1 MKPRPRPL
9 RAALAAALAAAG
21 CERPPPPAPPAA
33 VDLATTASVPALA
46 KAPPSEAGA
55 AAPEEPARPAPAIK
69 PPLPPVRAEQA
80 PPPSPRAADLKEADL
95 LRSKIA
101 GYFQGHVGRRLHVQT
116 DKPLYKPGETVWLK
130 IWDLKARSL
139 TGDHGSTGLNLE
151 LVSPRGAVVQKLRV
165 RQEAGRGGAQADLP
179 LSAGIPGGE
188 YTLRVRTFDGHVH
201 ERPVIVS
208 SYEAPRLQMKLEF
221 LRKAYGAGDE
231 VTASIAVRRSTGE
244 PLREHPLVGHIR
256 LDGQDLPSV
265 RLTTDKTGEGVVRF
279 QLPPDI
285 AVGDGLLTVLADDG
299 GLTESVARRVPIIV
313 NRLSFAAYPEGGDL
327 VEGVPGRVYF
337 EAKNPLGKPADVAG
351 KVVDDRGQAVADIKS
366 VRDGLGRFDLTPA
379 PGRSYHVEIEKPA
392 GITERYPVPPSLVAG
407 CTLRAFDDLDGEMEA
422 LRVAV
427 RCSEARRVVVSATL
441 RENHLDAAE
450 VDVPKDAPAIVYLAP
465 GGEAAA
471 LGRAQG
477 VARVTVF
484 DDKLN
489 PLAERLVY
497 RNRRARLNVQV
508 EPERKGYAPREQVT
522 LNLTTTDPTGRAV
535 PAEIGLS
542 VVDDTVL
549 TFADDKTGHMLSRLY
564 LEPEIPGKVEEPN
577 FYFDLSEE
585 KSGPAMDLLMG
596 TRGYRKF
603 EWHPVI
609 SPDRPR
615 GQTVATGAPVPN
627 FGGLQKRKALALAV
641 APKPEEP
648 SKEPSAAAPEADKEA
663 PRLQLPKEEAEKK
676 ARNEDPPPRHKP
688 AEAQAE
694 ARQAPAQARPAPM
707 KQPAPAATAT
717 PAPAPAL
724 NEQALARL
732 ARDEAPAGP
741 LGMKDQA
748 AAQGVLGL
756 RGEGRGAAGAG
767 LGLDL
772 RGGVGKADKAARAPA
787 AEPKKMEAKPMA
799 RAKRAADDMDALLD
813 GDGDDVARGGAIARG
828 PMRRPM
834 PIARPPRPAIPWAPV
849 RVFPVPN
856 YQPDYSG
863 PRTDFRETVF
873 FQPSVRTDAEGRAQ
887 VRFTLSDAVTSFRV
901 VGEGVGA
908 GAAGRGE
915 AILKS
920 SLPFSMVAKAPVEVS
935 EGDRIDMPLVLQN
948 ERERPLQVDLSASFG
963 DLLKLERPVE
973 RTGGTIAAGA
983 REALFYPIS
992 VTGKRGRSKL
1002 RFVASASGLRDEFE
1016 RELVVSPRGFPQHV
1030 ARSGQVQDRVVAE
1043 LDLGDLLPGT
1053 ADGKV
1058 RLYPSPVSSMVAGL
1072 EGLLQE
1078 PSGCFEQAS
1087 STNYPNVMILRYL
1100 KAQRHADAALVAR
1113 TNQLL
1118 DNGYKRLVGYETP
1131 RKGYEWFGAA
1141 PGHEALTAYGLLEF
1155 TDMKEVYPDVD
1166 RQMLQRTAA
1175 WLRERR
1181 DGKGGYRKDEKALDS
1196 FGRASKE
1203 VTDAYITYSLTEA
1216 KQTGIDEEVAA
1227 MEALSRRTEDAYL
1240 LALAA
1245 NSLLSYGRQEAG
1257 QAAVRRLL
1265 ALQDASGGFLKA
1277 GHSITRSGGSSLH
1290 IETTALAVLAL
1301 LKAGGQDDA
1310 VRRGMEW
1317 LVSHRGGYGQWG
1329 ATQSTVLALKAMTAY
1344 AIASRRAQAPGDVTL
1359 RVNGKVVGRQ
1369 HYEAGHRAPIVFGDV
1384 EGALRPGKNQIELQH
1399 EGKAALPY
1407 TLGIDYRALKPASSK
1422 AAAVELETALEK
1434 AQVGLGESVRLN
1446 VTVRNRTES
1455 GQPMTLVRVGLPG
1468 GLSFQTWQ
1476 LKELRDKGLI
1486 GFYETGPREVNL
1498 YLRQMEPRQEVR
1510 IPLDL
1515 QAVVPGRYTGPAS
1528 RAYLYYTSEH
1538 KSWVDG
1544 VQVTITP

>member
-1 MKPRPRPL
+1 
-9 RAALAAALAAAG
+9 
-21 CERPPPPAPPAA
+21 
-33 VDLATTASVPALA
+33 VH
-46 KAPPSEAGA
+46 
-55 AAPEEPARPAPAIK
+55 
-69 PPLPPVRAEQA
+69 AEQA
-80 PPPSPRAADLKEADL
+80 PAPSPRAADLKEADL

-101 GYFQGHVGRRLHVQT
+101 SYFQGHVGRRLHVQT
-116 DKPLYKPGETVWLK
+116 DKPLYKPGETIWLK

-139 TGDHGSTGLNLE
+139 SGDHGSAGLNLE

-165 RQEAGRGGAQADLP
+165 RQEPGRGGAQADLP
-179 LSAGIPGGE
+179 LGAGIPGGE

-265 RLTTDKTGEGVVRF
+265 RLTTDKSGEGVVRF

-299 GLTESVARRVPIIV
+299 GLTESVARRVPILV

-351 KVVDDRGQAVADIKS
+351 KVVDDRGQVVAELKS

-379 PGRSYHVEIEKPA
+379 PGRSYHIEIEKPA
-392 GITERYPVPPSLVAG
+392 GITERYPVPPPLVAG

-441 RENHLDAAE
+441 RENHLDAAA
-450 VDVPKDAPAIVYLAP
+450 VDVPKDAPAIVYLTP
-465 GGEAAA
+465 GGDAAA

-484 DDKLN
+484 DDRLN

-497 RNRRARLNVQV
+497 RNRRARLGVQI

-522 LNLTTTDPTGRAV
+522 LNLTTTDPAGRAV

-549 TFADDKTGHMLSRLY
+549 TYADDKTGHMLSRLY

-577 FYFDLSEE
+577 FYFDLSED
-585 KSGPAMDLLMG
+585 KSGLAMDLLMG

-603 EWHPVI
+603 EWHQI
-609 SPDRPR
+609 FPDRPR
-615 GQTVATGAPVPN
+615 GQAIATGAPVPN
-627 FGGLQKRKALALAV
+627 FGGLQKRKTALAA
-641 APKPEEP
+641 APKPAE
-648 SKEPSAAAPEADKEA
+648 AARAVLEDFDKEA
-663 PRLQLPKEEAEKK
+663 QEAPKLQLPKEEAEKK
-676 ARNEDPPPRHKP
+676 ARPAADPPQPPAKP
-688 AEAQAE
+688 AI
-694 ARQAPAQARPAPM
+694 
-707 KQPAPAATAT
+707 AAAT
-717 PAPAPAL
+717 PAPAMPAQPRL
-724 NEQALARL
+724 NEQAAPRRARAEAEALGALAGL
-732 ARDEAPAGP
+732 
-741 LGMKDQA
+741 KDQVA
-748 AAQGVLGL
+748 NQGVLGL
-756 RGEGRGAAGAG
+756 RADERMAGGMGMGLDRDVGRHGGAG
-767 LGLDL
+767 
-772 RGGVGKADKAARAPA
+772 GKADRDRA
-787 AEPKKMEAKPMA
+787 AEPARPMA
-799 RAKRAADDMDALLD
+799 KAKRAMGDDLDALLD
-813 GDGDDVARGGAIARG
+813 AGDIGGAAIARG

-834 PIARPPRPAIPWAPV
+834 LIARPARPAVPWAAV

-873 FQPSVRTDAEGRAQ
+873 FQPSVRTDAQGRAQ
-887 VRFTLSDAVTSFRV
+887 VRFALSDAITSFRV

-920 SLPFSMVAKAPVEVS
+920 SLPFSMVVKAPVEVS
-935 EGDRIDMPLVLQN
+935 EGDRIEMPLVLQN

-992 VTGKRGRSKL
+992 VTGKRGKSKL

-1016 RELVVSPRGFPQHV
+1016 REVVVSPRGFPQHV
-1030 ARSGQVQDRVVAE
+1030 SRSGQVQDRVVAD

-1053 ADGKV
+1053 ADGKI

-1087 STNYPNVMILRYL
+1087 SSNYPNVMILRYL

-1155 TDMKEVYPDVD
+1155 TDMKEVYPEVD

-1181 DGKGGYRKDEKALDS
+1181 DGKGGYRRDEKALDS

-1216 KQTGIDEEVAA
+1216 KQGGIDEEVDAMAA
-1227 MEALSRRTEDAYL
+1227 LAQRTEDAYL

-1257 QAAVRRLL
+1257 QAAARRLL
-1265 ALQDASGGFLKA
+1265 AMQDISGGFLKA
-1277 GHSITRSGGSSLH
+1277 GHSITRSGGTSLH

-1369 HYEAGHRAPIVFGDV
+1369 HYEAGHRAPIVFSDV
-1384 EGALRPGKNQIELQH
+1384 EGALRPGKNQIELLH
-1399 EGKAALPY
+1399 EGKAPLPY

-1422 AAAVELETALEK
+1422 DAAVELETALER

-1446 VTVRNRTES
+1446 VTVRNRTGN

-1468 GLSFQTWQ
+1468 GLAFQTWQ